1 MLCFLSS
8 ITVLTD
14 KNTKLCKLTDIVGEV
29 IVSQALKTAEAA
41 SLDAEAASLNA
52 ASIAFFNAL
61 DLSIAD
67 RLDKIRKS
75 LKL

>member
-1 MLCFLSS
+1 M
-8 ITVLTD
+8 LTD
-14 KNTKLCKLTDIVGEV
+14 KNTKLCKLTGIVGEV
-29 IVSQALKTAEAA
+29 IVSQALKT
-41 SLDAEAASLNA
+41 AEAASLNA